1 MAVPDDTP
9 PSKDS
14 LRARLRAR
22 RDALPAAARAAWS
35 EHLAEFGAP
44 ALRERL
50 GPAAIVAAYW
60 PLRSEADPRPL
71 ARALQAAGASLAL
84 PVVAGEAMCFRA
96 WSGGERDLEP
106 AGFGALGP
114 GASAPVVLPTLV
126 LVPLLGFDATGQ
138 RLGWGKGYYDRF
150 LAGATG
156 TGTARPL
163 AVGIA
168 FACQRVG
175 VIPSEPHDVR
185 LDGVL
190 TEQGL
195 LVPVPAADAPK
206 AEDCYP
212 CGTPR
217 RRRS

>member
-1 MAVPDDTP
+1 MPVPDETP

-35 EHLAEFGAP
+35 EHLAELGAP

-71 ARALQAAGASLAL
+71 ARALQAAGAALAL
-84 PVVAGEAMCFRA
+84 PVVEGEAMYFRA

-114 GASAPVVLPTLV
+114 GASAPVVQPTLV

-138 RLGWGKGYYDRF
+138 RLGWGKGYYDRC
-150 LAGATG
+150 LAGAATA
-156 TGTARPL
+156 ARPF

-168 FACQRVG
+168 FACQRVAA
-175 VIPSEPHDVR
+175 IPSEPHDVR
-185 LDGVL
+185 LDAVL
-190 TEQGL
+190 TERGL
-195 LVPVPAADAPK
+195 LVPVRASEAPK

>member
-1 MAVPDDTP
+1 MVVPDESS

-35 EHLAEFGAP
+35 EHFAELGAP
-44 ALRERL
+44 ALRERC
-50 GPAAIVAAYW
+50 GAGTIVAAYW
-60 PLRSEADPRPL
+60 PLRGEADPRPL

-126 LVPLLGFDATGQ
+126 LVPLLGFDATGH

-150 LAGATG
+150 LAGAG
-156 TGTARPL
+156 AGTARPL

-168 FACQRVG
+168 FACQQVAA
-175 VIPSEPHDVR
+175 IPSEPHDVR
-185 LDGVL
+185 LDAVL

-195 LVPVPAADAPK
+195 LVPASASAMPT
-206 AEDCYP
+206 AEDRYP

>member
-1 MAVPDDTP
+1 MAVPDETP

-35 EHLAEFGAP
+35 EHLAELGAP

-71 ARALQAAGASLAL
+71 ARALQAGGAALAL
-84 PVVAGEAMCFRA
+84 PVVEGEAMRFRA

-114 GASAPVVLPTLV
+114 GASAPWVEPTL
-126 LVPLLGFDATGQ
+126 LLMPLLGFDATGQ

-150 LAGATG
+150 LAGVAA
-156 TGTARPL
+156 GTARPL

-168 FACQRVG
+168 FACQQVAA
-175 VIPSEPHDVR
+175 IPSEPHDVR
-185 LDGVL
+185 LDAVL

-195 LVPVPAADAPK
+195 LVPAPAPAMPT

>member
-1 MAVPDDTP
+1 MAVPDETP

-35 EHLAEFGAP
+35 EHLAELGAP

-71 ARALQAAGASLAL
+71 ARALQAAGAALAL
-84 PVVAGEAMCFRA
+84 PVVEGEAMRFRA

-114 GASAPVVLPTLV
+114 GTVAPVVQPTLV
-126 LVPLLGFDATGQ
+126 LVPLLGFDTTGH

-150 LAGATG
+150 LAGAAG
-156 TGTARPL
+156 SAGPF

-168 FACQRVG
+168 FACQKVAA
-175 VIPSEPHDVR
+175 IPSEPHDVR
-185 LDGVL
+185 LDAVL
-190 TEQGL
+190 TERGL
-195 LVPVPAADAPK
+195 LVPVTAAELPK